1 MYVQSTKVKSTRRD
15 GESMTAYKRRLKQ
28 EMRDFLA
35 DEIRN
40 QKHVK
45 AKAKQYV
52 GESTNAFINH
62 KKKKSPHTHILTLPY
77 LHTSFFKEK
86 ARKQKHKKEKKINAR
101 EVRHLQRSVSDLVTV
116 LILISFS
123 LTV

>member
-40 QKHVK
+40 QKHAK

-52 GESTNAFINH
+52 GESTNALINH
-62 KKKKSPHTHILTLPY
+62 KKKSSHTHILTLPSS
-77 LHTSFFKEK
+77 HTSFFKEK

-101 EVRHLQRSVSDLVTV
+101 EVRHLQRSVSDLATV
-116 LILISFS
+116 QIATSFS